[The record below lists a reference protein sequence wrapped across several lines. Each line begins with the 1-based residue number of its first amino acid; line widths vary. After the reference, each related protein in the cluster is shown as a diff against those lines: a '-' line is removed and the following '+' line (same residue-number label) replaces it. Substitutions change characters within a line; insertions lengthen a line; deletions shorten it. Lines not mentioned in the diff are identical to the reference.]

1 MKFKDATQL
10 IYELVGTHS
19 FYLTHGFAHFGA
31 SRAETANQ
39 HSWSII
45 WFAWGGD
52 NGEPGKCRIVSD
64 STLRGAV
71 AKLQALVQQRQQ
83 MLNESSLE
91 LERDRQRREIHDGE
105 RDADGRRI

>member
-19 FYLTHGFAHFGA
+19 FYLTHEFVHYGA

-39 HSWSII
+39 HRWQII

-52 NGEPGKCRIVSD
+52 NGEPDRCRYVSD
-64 STLRGAV
+64 PTLRGVV
-71 AKLQALVQQRQQ
+71 AKLQAKVQERQQ
-83 MLNESSLE
+83 MLNESGSE
-91 LERDRQRREIHDGE
+91 LECDRQRREIHDGE
-105 RDADGRRI
+105 RGVDGRRI